1 MNIEAL
7 RAATSPWPHYGARL
21 NHLRVA
27 AFGDK
32 FIIEDIGGH
41 YLTCASAEDLI
52 ELLRIEAAGPHGGYV
67 EELIYGTNPHE
78 EFLKEAPPPLPVPS
92 LSLEDLGIEL

>member
-21 NHLRVA
+21 NPLRVA

-78 EFLKEAPPPLPVPS
+78 EFLKEAPPKPPTLT
-92 LSLEDLGIEL
+92 LEDLDVHLNL